1 MNEKV
6 NAQAVAKGPSNRQ
19 VQVDPNAPENPLE
32 LIVQASQYLVD
43 EVARLNAL
51 AHDAVKCDTA
61 YSRAFL
67 VRELA
72 ARLEAYQAKGLQALV
87 RIVNDLVDRYKE
99 VGEYSNG
106 RQPQGGPDG
115 SPAAP

>member
-6 NAQAVAKGPSNRQ
+6 NAQAVAKEPSNRQ

-51 AHDAVKCDTA
+51 AHDATRCDTA

-72 ARLEAYQAKGLQALV
+72 ARLETYQAKGLQALI
-87 RIVNDLVDRYKE
+87 RIVNDVVDRFGKLQKE
-99 VGEYSNG
+99 
-106 RQPQGGPDG
+106 QQDG
-115 SPAAP
+115 APAAS

>member
-6 NAQAVAKGPSNRQ
+6 NAQAVAKEPSNRQ
-19 VQVDPNAPENPLE
+19 VQVDPNAPESPLE

-51 AHDAVKCDTA
+51 AHDASKCDTA

-106 RQPQGGPDG
+106 RQSQGGSDG
-115 SPAAP
+115 SPAAA

>member
-1 MNEKV
+1 MNEKI
-6 NAQAVAKGPSNRQ
+6 NAQAVAKEPSNRK
-19 VQVDPNAPENPLE
+19 VQVDPNAPENLLE

-51 AHDAVKCDTA
+51 AHDATRCDTA
-61 YSRAFL
+61 YASAFL

-72 ARLEAYQAKGLQALV
+72 ARLETYQAKGLQALV

-99 VGEYSNG
+99 VGEHSHG
-106 RQPQGGPDG
+106 GQPQGGTDG
-115 SPAAP
+115 SPAAS

>member
-6 NAQAVAKGPSNRQ
+6 NAQMAAKEPSNKS
-19 VQVDPNAPENPLE
+19 VPVDPNAPESPRE
-32 LIVQASQYLVD
+32 LLVQASQYLVD

-51 AHDAVKCDTA
+51 AHDAAKCDTA

-87 RIVNDLVDRYKE
+87 RIVNDVVDRYKE

-106 RQPQGGPDG
+106 RQPQGGSDG
-115 SPAAP
+115 SPAAS

>member
-6 NAQAVAKGPSNRQ
+6 NAQAVAKEPSNKS

-32 LIVQASQYLVD
+32 VVVQASQYLVD

-51 AHDAVKCDTA
+51 AHDAAKCDTA

-87 RIVNDLVDRYKE
+87 RVVNGLVDRYGKTPKE
-99 VGEYSNG
+99 PAN
-106 RQPQGGPDG
+106 DA
-115 SPAAP
+115 PAAS

>member
-6 NAQAVAKGPSNRQ
+6 NVQAVAKEPLNRQ
-19 VQVDPNAPENPLE
+19 VPVDPNVPEDPLDMV
-32 LIVQASQYLVD
+32 VQASQYLVD

-72 ARLEAYQAKGLQALV
+72 ARLETYQAKGLQALIH
-87 RIVNDLVDRYKE
+87 IVNDLVDRSRKA
-99 VGEYSNG
+99 
-106 RQPQGGPDG
+106 PLKGGQDG
-115 SPAAP
+115 SPAAA